1 MADSA
6 GALFDSL
13 LSVMARLR
21 GEGGCPWDREQTR
34 ESLKPYLIEE
44 AYEALEAIDEGS
56 TDHIMEELGDV
67 LFQVVFHSQVASE
80 QGEFSMA
87 DLLARLRDKMVRRHP
102 HVFGDGAVSNAEEA
116 LSQWERIKR
125 GERGPEG
132 EPRSALEGVPRSL
145 PALIRAQRLQVKAG
159 RIGFDWPDW
168 SGAWAKVRE
177 EVLELDRAAAEG
189 NAGQVREELGDLL
202 FSIVNAARLLDVDA
216 EDCLRQAAEKFTRR
230 FREVEAAMR
239 ATGRTVGEASL
250 RELDQAWEG
259 VKSREPGRET
269 GSGSAP

>member
-34 ESLKPYLIEE
+34 ASLKPFLIEE

-145 PALIRAQRLQVKAG
+145 PALLRAQRLQVKAG

-177 EVLELDRAAAEG
+177 EVRELDRAAAEG

-202 FSIVNAARLLDVDA
+202 FSIVNAARLLDVVA

>member
-67 LFQVVFHSQVASE
+67 LFQVVFHCQVASE

-177 EVLELDRAAAEG
+177 EVLELDRAAAQG

>member
-67 LFQVVFHSQVASE
+67 LFQVVFHCQVASE

>member
-102 HVFGDGAVSNAEEA
+102 HVFGDGAVSSAEEA

-125 GERGPEG
+125 GEGGPEG

-145 PALIRAQRLQVKAG
+145 PALLRAQRLQVKAG

-202 FSIVNAARLLDVDA
+202 FSIVNAARLLGVDA